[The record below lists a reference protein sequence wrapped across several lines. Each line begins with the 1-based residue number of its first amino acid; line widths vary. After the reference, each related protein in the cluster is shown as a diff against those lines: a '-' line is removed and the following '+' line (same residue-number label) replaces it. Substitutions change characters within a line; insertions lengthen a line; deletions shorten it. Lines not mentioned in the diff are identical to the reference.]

1 MARRFYSTSRPIAA
15 IGAIDKPARPAD
27 SAVESERRAMKF
39 PRAVVRAANAPAN
52 LSLIAGVNRVR
63 AAFVRHQA
71 STPGVIELLP
81 DGVRFRVGHSSRAKL
96 LWRKCPPIVDC
107 PALCTT
113 LHAAFVALSSRPI
126 AIGRLLSATKA
137 ACKVV
142 QRAGQSTIGGH
153 LRQSSLAREECP
165 TRKRTPSGSSSM
177 TPGVLAWRR
186 TNAARRRFT
195 PAISDR
201 LAGALAART
210 TARGNFI
217 ARRSDSTALK

>member
-63 AAFVRHQA
+63 AAFVRRQA

-126 AIGRLLSATKA
+126 AIVRATPLRDTIKETASHRRDSGARPFELRKAHECSGR
-137 ACKVV
+137 
-142 QRAGQSTIGGH
+142 
-153 LRQSSLAREECP
+153 
-165 TRKRTPSGSSSM
+165 RKR
-177 TPGVLAWRR
+177 VVRVRR
-186 TNAARRRFT
+186 QHRVVAQR
-195 PAISDR
+195 
-201 LAGALAART
+201 GADIPR
-210 TARGNFI
+210 
-217 ARRSDSTALK
+217 